1 MILSPE
7 LGSSLGTGC
16 GSYLMK
22 RWGPDMSSLV
32 LMGFVMAFAN
42 RNDSLPCIGSFL
54 PSLIVL

>member
-7 LGSSLGTGC
+7 LGSSLGAGC

-42 RNDSLPCIGSFL
+42 RNDSLPSIGSFL